1 MRILLKLP
9 TFILLSV
16 LFFAGCTDFSWSP
29 PDPGTVMAELSNSE
43 KSLSALIIATKVQG
57 TYNFEVRTFEK
68 QKVLERKSV
77 SAPIGYHEHNISLK
91 WSDDG
96 KTVTA
101 TIDHDFGEGNKVYK
115 INLSDKDG

>member
-1 MRILLKLP
+1 
-9 TFILLSV
+9 
-16 LFFAGCTDFSWSP
+16 
-29 PDPGTVMAELSNSE
+29 MAELSNSE